1 MSSRPF
7 MEIRPVARSLMFALL
22 LLLTL
27 AASPRA
33 FGQATFTLT
42 PAALVPSSIDP
53 GGAATSSVT
62 LTTLTGFAG
71 TVDLSCAVTSSVV
84 TPDMPTC
91 SISPS
96 AESASSVPTLTI
108 STTGSTPAGTYQV
121 AITGTDGTSVVTT
134 TIFLN
139 VADLAVDYSITVFPT
154 TAIPS
159 PVVAGS
165 VATTTVTV
173 AAIGN
178 YTGSVTLSCLTVT
191 PAVAGAPVC
200 SFNPPTVKVTTSVA
214 PTSTLTL
221 TSYGEFTTPTTPTT
235 PTTKVKRPRLIWA
248 ACFGLPGFVFLGL
261 GALGKQRSKFLGI
274 FLLLAIACGLLL
286 VPACGSNT
294 PVQINPN
301 INQVTPAN
309 TYMFTLTGADTNG
322 VGPSSTTSATVSLQ
336 VTAQ

>member
-1 MSSRPF
+1 
-7 MEIRPVARSLMFALL
+7 MEIRPVLRSLVFTFLL
-22 LLLTL
+22 FLMV
-27 AASPRA
+27 AASARA

-42 PAALVPSSIDP
+42 AAPLVPSSIDP
-53 GGAATSSVT
+53 GGSATSNVT
-62 LTTLTGFAG
+62 LTTLTGFTG

-96 AESASSVPTLTI
+96 AESASSVPSLTI
-108 STTGSTPAGTYQV
+108 TTTGSTPAGTYQI
-121 AITGTDGTSVVTT
+121 AITGTDGASVVTT

-154 TAIPS
+154 TAVPS

-178 YTGSVTLSCLTVT
+178 YTGSVTLSCLTVS

-200 SFNPPTVKVTTSVA
+200 SFSPPTVKVTTSVA

-221 TSYGEFTTPTTPTT
+221 NSYGEFTTPTTPTA
-235 PTTKVKRPRLIWA
+235 KVKRPRLIWA

-261 GALGKQRSKFLGI
+261 GALGKRRTKFLGM

-309 TYMFTLTGADTNG
+309 TYTFTLTGADTNG

>member
-1 MSSRPF
+1 MENFRLVVRPLVLA
-7 MEIRPVARSLMFALL
+7 MLL
-22 LLLTL
+22 LLI
-27 AASPRA
+27 SPAISPQA

-42 PAALVPSSIDP
+42 PAPLVPSSIDP
-53 GGAATSSVT
+53 GGSASSNIM
-62 LTTLTGFAG
+62 LTPLTGFAG
-71 TVDLSCAVTSSVV
+71 TVNLSCAVTSSVV
-84 TPDMPTC
+84 TPDMPQCT
-91 SISPS
+91 ISPS
-96 AESASSVPTLTI
+96 TESGSSVPSVTI
-108 STTGSTPAGTYQV
+108 TTTGSTPAGTYQV
-121 AITGTDGTSVVTT
+121 TITGTDGASVVTT
-134 TIFLN
+134 TLSLN

-178 YTGSVTLSCLTVT
+178 YSGSVTLSCLTVS

-200 SFNPPTVKVTTSVA
+200 SFNPATVKVTTSVA

-221 TSYGEFTTPTTPTT
+221 TSYGELTTPTT
-235 PTTKVKRPRLIWA
+235 PTTKMNRPRLVWA
-248 ACFGLPGFVFLGL
+248 GWLGLPAFVFFGL
-261 GALGKQRSKFLGI
+261 GAAGKRRSKFLGI
-274 FLLLAIACGLLL
+274 FLLLTIGLGLLL
-286 VPACGSNT
+286 EPGCGSNT

-309 TYMFTLTGADTNG
+309 TYTFTLTGSDANG

>member
-1 MSSRPF
+1 
-7 MEIRPVARSLMFALL
+7 MENFRPVLRPLIFALL
-22 LLLTL
+22 LFLTL
-27 AASPRA
+27 AASPRV

-42 PAALVPSSIDP
+42 AAQFVPSSIDP
-53 GGAATSSVT
+53 GGGARSSVT
-62 LTTLTGFAG
+62 LTTLTGFTG
-71 TVDLSCAVTSSVV
+71 TIDLSCAVTSSIV

-91 SISPS
+91 LISPS
-96 AESASSVPTLTI
+96 SETASSVPTLTI
-108 STTGSTPAGTYQV
+108 TTTGSTPAGTYQV
-121 AITGTDGTSVVTT
+121 AITGTDGASVVTT
-134 TIFLN
+134 TVFLN

-178 YTGSVTLSCLTVT
+178 YSGSVTLSCLTVS
-191 PAVAGAPVC
+191 PAVAGAPIC

-221 TSYGEFTTPTTPTT
+221 TSYGELTTPTT
-235 PTTKVKRPRLIWA
+235 PTTKVKRRRLVWA
-248 ACFGLPGFVFLGL
+248 AWLGLPAFVFFGF
-261 GALGKQRSKFLGI
+261 GTAGKRRSKFLGI

-286 VPACGSNT
+286 EPACGSNT

-309 TYMFTLTGADTNG
+309 TYMFTLTGADANG